1 MKKILLFLALSCLPL
16 NAVTT
21 EQQAKHYF
29 KKGIIEFLADDYK
42 KAVHYFALA
51 ALKGS
56 SDGVYF
62 YAYCAEYGLGCTKN
76 MARALLYYTMAKRM
90 GNAKAIDRMK
100 NEPDVIY

>member
-1 MKKILLFLALSCLPL
+1 MLPL
-16 NAVTT
+16 NAITN

-29 KKGIIEFLADDYK
+29 NKGILEFVADDYK

-51 ALKGS
+51 AIKGS
-56 SDGVYF
+56 HDGLYW

-76 MARALLYYTMAKRM
+76 LPRALMYYTMAKRM

-100 NEPDVIY
+100 NEADVIY